1 VARIQKQLATPVA
14 FIIFNRPE
22 LTSAVFAAIAKAKPT
37 VLLVISDGP
46 RDGVIGEL
54 ETVLLCREIATRVD
68 WPCEVLTNF
77 SDSNLGCRD
86 RVSSGLD
93 WVFTNVEEA
102 IILEDDCLPSAD
114 FFHFTS
120 ELLAKYR
127 FDERVGS
134 VCGSSSPA
142 APSQVTDS
150 YYFSLFPAIWG
161 WGTWARVWKNY
172 DVRIRHWPELRNSN
186 ITGKLLKTKRAA
198 MFWKSNF
205 DEVYAGR
212 IDTWDYQFSLLH
224 WTKNLLSI
232 VSTKNLVSNIG
243 FGLEATHTLDPNSV
257 FANNPSEE
265 MKFPLTH
272 PRVVARDT
280 DRDENTER
288 QKFNQ
293 SLRRIFLTR
302 IFNRLPRVLKA
313 SIRRFYS
320 KTTKK

>member
-1 VARIQKQLATPVA
+1 MA

-22 LTSAVFAAIAKAKPT
+22 LTSAVFAAIAKAKPK
-37 VLLVISDGP
+37 VLLLISDGP
-46 RDGVIGEL
+46 RESVVGEL
-54 ETVLLCREIATRVD
+54 ETVLLCREIATQVD

-102 IILEDDCLPSAD
+102 IILEDDCLPSED

-120 ELLAKYR
+120 ELLEKYR

-134 VCGSSSPA
+134 VCGSSSLA
-142 APSQVTDS
+142 AVSQGSDS
-150 YYFSLFPAIWG
+150 YYFSLFPEIWG

-172 DVRIRHWPELRNSN
+172 DVRIRDWPELRTSN
-186 ITGKLLKTKRAA
+186 LPVKLLETKRAA
-198 MFWKSNF
+198 KFWKANL
-205 DEVYAGR
+205 DDVYAGR

-224 WTKNLLSI
+224 WTRNLLSI

-243 FGLEATHTLDPNSV
+243 FGLKATHTLDPNSV
-257 FANNPSEE
+257 FANKPAED
-265 MKFPLTH
+265 MQFPLTH
-272 PRVVARDT
+272 PRIMARDT

-293 SLRRIFLTR
+293 PLWRIDLTR
-302 IFNRLPRVLKA
+302 IFNRLPRVLKVG
-313 SIRRFYS
+313 IRKFYS
-320 KTTKK
+320 KTIKR